1 LLVTDNKRRTVVVV
15 QDREDTWSSLLR
27 LNIHCL
33 TQLSLAQRTGRWS
46 QNEILE
52 TTAHSIRT
60 GSLLDWLP
68 RYIRLR
74 KGSWT
79 DQKLKVHKC
88 CGWPWTMMSKMGE
101 RFSPFQVKETAQVL
115 AEEIV
120 RVDA

>member
-1 LLVTDNKRRTVVVV
+1 MLVTDNKRRTVVVV

-52 TTAHSIRT
+52 TS
-60 GSLLDWLP
+60 
-68 RYIRLR
+68 LR